1 MEKRTA
7 ASAEITSSASGTLV
21 SDLERLA
28 ALHSARALTD
38 EEFAAAK
45 ERALHDD
52 RTSGA

>member
-7 ASAEITSSASGTLV
+7 ASAEITSSASGSLV
-21 SDLERLA
+21 SELERLA
-28 ALHSARALTD
+28 ALRRQGDLTAD
-38 EEFAAAK
+38 EFAAAK